1 MFLAD
6 LSDLLGLEH
15 AGPLVGVAVIVL
27 LSFLGVVGTYS
38 RLFFCLYFEGHFA
51 LVHYFVLGACAG
63 VLGLRENLLVE
74 VRLRLSC

>member
-27 LSFLGVVGTYS
+27 LSFLGVVGAYS
-38 RLFFCLYFEGHFA
+38 RLLLCLYFECYFA
-51 LVHYFVLGACAG
+51 LVHYFFLGDCEG
-63 VLGLRENLLVE
+63 VLSLRENLLVE
-74 VRLRLSC
+74 VRL